1 MKSYLTLSRRHL
13 ASLLKEKRENSVVG
27 SSLSFSVFSTF
38 LLSNILMEKQPANP
52 ESYFDGIM
60 NHEELQET
68 GLIYSVTL
76 QLPH

>member
-1 MKSYLTLSRRHL
+1 
-13 ASLLKEKRENSVVG
+13 
-27 SSLSFSVFSTF
+27 
-38 LLSNILMEKQPANP
+38 MEKQPANP
-52 ESYFDGIM
+52 DSYFDGIM

>member
-1 MKSYLTLSRRHL
+1 MK
-13 ASLLKEKRENSVVG
+13 
-27 SSLSFSVFSTF
+27 
-38 LLSNILMEKQPANP
+38 KQPANP

-60 NHEELQET
+60 NHEAVQET